1 MKLAQH
7 DTCCEFNFTEWL
19 QASSQVQAANKES
32 KQAGQEQEVFTA
44 GRMKIPLVSATA
56 VAESTALMSF
66 IATPQCWL
74 EGKSKSDWLNKSI
87 CSGGYHFL
95 FFSRYLRGVST
106 GQPSI
111 SLLPFLRSFLKRL
124 LSKPRLFSLYNQL
137 TAACRHPQFWEEI
150 WLHTEGNQ
158 GVRLWQWHLHCLP
171 HGLGKD
177 Y

>member
-66 IATPQCWL
+66 IATPQC
-74 EGKSKSDWLNKSI
+74 
-87 CSGGYHFL
+87 
-95 FFSRYLRGVST
+95 
-106 GQPSI
+106 
-111 SLLPFLRSFLKRL
+111 
-124 LSKPRLFSLYNQL
+124 
-137 TAACRHPQFWEEI
+137 
-150 WLHTEGNQ
+150 
-158 GVRLWQWHLHCLP
+158 
-171 HGLGKD
+171 
-177 Y
+177 